1 MSPAPLLPPPLAPR
15 AAEAVEQ
22 LHSAIEALPPYAV
35 PCVADG
41 SPRDWL
47 SDDPAAIERAVEACS
62 SCPLIEA
69 CEAFGIAI
77 RADGVVLAGR
87 RWTTHTA
94 KNLRTKTTS
103 ATDAEDH
110 ERKTA

>member
-1 MSPAPLLPPPLAPR
+1 MSPAPLMPPPLAPR
-15 AAEAVEQ
+15 AADAVEA

-47 SDDPAAIERAVEACS
+47 TDDPAAIERAVEACS
-62 SCPLIEA
+62 TCPVLA
-69 CEAFGIAI
+69 LCEAFGIAI

-87 RWTTHTA
+87 RWTPHTA
-94 KNLRTKTTS
+94 KNLRTRTSS
-103 ATDAEDH
+103 ATAVEDH
-110 ERKTA
+110 ERQTS